1 MTWGWRKM
9 NATEHLGTYA
19 EGWSKG
25 DADTI
30 LKATAADFTFDDP
43 SFGVVS
49 RDTLS
54 SYLGELKETVASLC
68 GGRVPDTFMELS
80 EVLTQ
85 EDEGVLTA
93 WCWWVIPGTEIK
105 GSGLI
110 KVDST
115 GVRSEV
121 ITYYTKLGE

>member
-1 MTWGWRKM
+1 MS
-9 NATEHLGTYA
+9 ATEHLGTYA

-30 LKATAADFTFDDP
+30 LKAAAADFTFDDP
-43 SFGVVS
+43 NFGVVS

-68 GGRVPDTFMELS
+68 GGNVSDTFMELS

-85 EDEGVLTA
+85 EDEGILTA
-93 WCWWVIPGTEIK
+93 WCWWAIPGTEIK

-115 GVRSEV
+115 GVHSEV

>member
-1 MTWGWRKM
+1 M
-9 NATEHLGTYA
+9 NAIEHLGTYA

-30 LKATAADFTFDDP
+30 LKATAADYTFDDP
-43 SFGVVS
+43 NFGVVT

-54 SYLGELKETVASLC
+54 SYLGELKETAASLY
-68 GGRVPDTFMELS
+68 GGKVPDTFMELS

-85 EDEGVLTA
+85 EDGDVLTA
-93 WCWWVIPGTEIK
+93 WCWWALPGTELK

-110 KVDST
+110 KVDPT

-121 ITYYTKLGE
+121 ITYYTKLSE

>member
-1 MTWGWRKM
+1 M

-30 LKATAADFTFDDP
+30 LKATASDFTFDDP
-43 SFGVVS
+43 NFGVVS

-68 GGRVPDTFMELS
+68 GGTVPDTFMELS

-93 WCWWVIPGTEIK
+93 WCWWAIPGTEIK

-110 KVDST
+110 KVDPT

-121 ITYYTKLGE
+121 ITYYTKLSE